1 MKNGYWLIREI
12 LGFGN
17 LIFDLGFS
25 NEVVGGGKTV
35 KRYLFAVVELWVDG
49 WVVALVILLLTKV
62 HMFGFLDFRLLIWTS
77 VLTKRKT

>member
-1 MKNGYWLIREI
+1 MENLQGWNSLKNGYWFIREN

-35 KRYLFAVVELWVDG
+35 KRYLFAVVELG
-49 WVVALVILLLTKV
+49 VVV
-62 HMFGFLDFRLLIWTS
+62 GGPSDFI
-77 VLTKRKT
+77 VN